1 MIGQISRDEM
11 RSAIEDKLCAYFT
24 TTGEAATDEQI
35 FQASAMVIRELM
47 SRFLTVEDPRHAEKE
62 VHYMSMEFLMG
73 RSLMKNAFNL
83 GVGEA
88 LTGAL
93 EDMGR
98 SAVDVFEA
106 EPDAGLGN
114 GGLGRLA
121 ACYMDSMATLGLEA
135 TGYSI
140 CYELGIFKQQFKD
153 GRQTEVADNWRIAS
167 HSWLVPR
174 YEDAVEVRFGGQIAP
189 HWDKFGRYHA
199 EHTGYDAVIAV
210 PRDMLIAGFGGKE
223 INTLRLWDAESPNF
237 LDMYLFSEG
246 EYVRSMEQRTMA
258 EVITKVLYPADDH
271 IEGKT
276 LRLKQQYFFV
286 SATAQDVV
294 RKHIRKWGDI
304 RSFAQ
309 HHTIQINDTHPTLI
323 IPELMRIFMDEYDM
337 GWDEAW
343 NIVKESVAYTNHT
356 VMSEALE
363 KWPQDLMQ
371 QLLPRLWEIMC
382 EINRRWCD
390 FLVFNF
396 NWDERVGRNL
406 IIRDGKVHMANM
418 CLAACYMVNGV
429 SRLHG
434 EILKDDLF
442 HDIYTLRPQRF
453 THVTNGIDHRRWLA
467 QINPGLHGLL
477 CETIGDAYLTR
488 PEELIKFADFA
499 DDKEVR
505 RRVNAIKQENKK
517 ALAAFC
523 KRNQGLVLDTDG
535 IIDVQVKR
543 LHEYKRQLL
552 CAMRIA
558 SLQMQL
564 HDDPKRDFV
573 PRTFVFGAKAAAGYR
588 VAKRIIELLL
598 SMQDDINNDPVC
610 KGKLQVCFVENYRVS
625 AAEAIVPAAQ
635 VSEQISTAGKE
646 ASGTGCMKLMMNGA
660 VTIGTLDG
668 ANVEMYERLGDEN
681 MFLFGLHTDEIA
693 NWRRHGYDPNGM
705 AHCDG
710 EIMRVMNRPRLRRL
724 PDAHVRAHPGR
735 RGARASRHH
744 EHRRERHLR
753 GRPRHR
759 GVREEHLARHITEAV
774 PADPAGASP
783 HNKDDRRDRRRKKG
797 LKPGLGWDPSPYFP
811 KRDRRIAWQTTSPS
825 WAA

>member
-1 MIGQISRDEM
+1 MIGQISRDEV
-11 RSAIEDKLCAYFT
+11 RSAIEDKLCAYFA
-24 TTGEAATDEQI
+24 TTGDAATDEQI
-35 FQASAMVIRELM
+35 FRSSAMVIREIM
-47 SRFLTVEDPRHAEKE
+47 SRFLAVEDPRRVEKE

-83 GVGEA
+83 GIGEA
-88 LTGAL
+88 LVGAL
-93 EDMGR
+93 QDMGR
-98 SAVDVFEA
+98 DAADIFEE

-121 ACYMDSMATLGLEA
+121 ACYMDSMATLGLEG

-140 CYELGIFKQQFKD
+140 CYELGIFKQRFKD
-153 GRQTEVADNWRIAS
+153 GKQTEVADNWRTALE
-167 HSWLVPR
+167 SWLVPR

-189 HWDKFGRYHA
+189 HWDSFGRYHA
-199 EHTGYDAVIAV
+199 EHTGYDAVIAI
-210 PRDMLIAGFGGKE
+210 PRDMLIAGYGGKQ
-223 INTLRLWDAESPNF
+223 INTLRLWDAKSPSS

-246 EYVRSMEQRTMA
+246 KYVSSMEQRTMA

-294 RKHIRKWGDI
+294 RKHIAKWGDI
-304 RSFAQ
+304 HSFAK
-309 HHTIQINDTHPTLI
+309 HHTIQINDTHPAMI
-323 IPELMRIFMDEYDM
+323 IPELMRIFMDVHGL
-337 GWDEAW
+337 GWDDAW

-363 KWPQDLMQ
+363 KWPQDLVQ

-382 EINRRWCD
+382 EINRRWCSY
-390 FLVFNF
+390 LVYNF

-442 HDIYTLRPQRF
+442 HDIYTLRPDRF

-477 CETIGDAYLTR
+477 CETIGDGYLLK
-488 PEELIKFADFA
+488 PEELIRFAEFA
-499 DDKEVR
+499 DDAEVR

-517 ALAAFC
+517 ALADFC
-523 KRNQGLVLDTDG
+523 KRNQGFVLDTDG

-558 SLQMQL
+558 SLQLQL
-564 HDDPKRDFV
+564 RDNPNQEFL
-573 PRTFVFGAKAAAGYR
+573 PRTFVFGAKAAAGYKT
-588 VAKRIIELLL
+588 AKRIIELLL
-598 SMQDDINNDPVC
+598 SMADDINNDPVC
-610 KGKLQVCFVENYRVS
+610 KGRLQVCFVENYRVS

-668 ANVEMYERLGDEN
+668 ANVEMYERLGEEN
-681 MFLFGLHTDEIA
+681 MFLFGLRTDEIA

-705 AHCDG
+705 AQRDG
-710 EIMRVMNRPRLRRL
+710 EIMRVLNRFREGFRDGKSYSDLVSNLLYGGDQYMLIADYRSYA
-724 PDAHVRAHPGR
+724 DCQ
-735 RGARASRHH
+735 SRMY
-744 EHRRERHLR
+744 E
-753 GRPRHR
+753 
-759 GVREEHLARHITEAV
+759 
-774 PADPAGASP
+774 
-783 HNKDDRRDRRRKKG
+783 
-797 LKPGLGWDPSPYFP
+797 
-811 KRDRRIAWQTTSPS
+811 RIADGDERARLAIVNTAQSGFF
-825 WAA
+825 AADRAIEEYAKNIWHIK